1 MNLTEPINCTAVVF
15 CFLFFLTEVNV
26 AEGCD
31 EKRMK
36 MGARRGR
43 RRATFMELNEFSPIS
58 M

>member
-15 CFLFFLTEVNV
+15 FLFFFTEVNV

-36 MGARRGR
+36 MGA
-43 RRATFMELNEFSPIS
+43 
-58 M
+58 